1 MQHRVLVVG
10 GGSVVGDAVVHR
22 LHRDGDLE
30 VVAADTIEPTAPVLY
45 EFVPSDEPVAV
56 RAALRE
62 HLFQPH
68 RPGVAVVLCCPASVV
83 NACTPTVLDV
93 PRTIPIVA
101 VVSDGAEISGVV
113 EERATVIRHRAL
125 DAVSP
130 DSGGGLSP
138 EEALGPIEPYVVAS
152 DVLDALRDAA
162 DDLQVTA
169 RGGLATGA

>member
-1 MQHRVLVVG
+1 VLVVG

-22 LHRDGDLE
+22 LHRGGGLE
-30 VVAADTIEPTAPVLY
+30 VVAADSIEPTAPVPY
-45 EFVPSDEPVAV
+45 EFVPADEPVAV
-56 RAALRE
+56 RTALRE

-68 RPGVAVVLCCPASVV
+68 GPGAAVVLCCPAGVV
-83 NACTPTVLDV
+83 DACTQTVLEV

-101 VVSDGAEISGVV
+101 VVSDNDEISSVV

-125 DAVSP
+125 DAVVP
-130 DSGGGLSP
+130 DSRGGVSP

-162 DDLQVTA
+162 DALHNTA
-169 RGGLATGA
+169 RVGWATGA